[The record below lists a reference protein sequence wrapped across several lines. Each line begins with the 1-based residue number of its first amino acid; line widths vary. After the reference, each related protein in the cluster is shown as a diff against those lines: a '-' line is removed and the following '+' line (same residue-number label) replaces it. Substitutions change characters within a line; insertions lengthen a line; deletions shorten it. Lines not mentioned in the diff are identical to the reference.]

1 MSMFRKPLKRKNEE
15 KSEVL
20 PETFSSSETKE
31 NPKIKKSKLP
41 KKIEFS
47 IDMEKKISPSID
59 FNLYDENEKKEL
71 STIKALYIQ
80 SYNEIFYSDI
90 EEDQIIKILININ
103 TILKNSKNLIV
114 FFNILESENKKALD
128 KTKNYL
134 GKSDLSALIESLET
148 QLENQI
154 EFSEFL
160 SECEEANINTVHMGG
175 VYGSA
180 CVWDNARK
188 MAINIF
194 TKKLG
199 DFHPNVRF
207 IDVDNNF
214 QFENAIICP
223 NITEGHTDKN
233 ILFDQFICFPGNEP
247 FPVITGGVGHF
258 EKALEELKE
267 KHPDLLGTSYENF
280 SELHSPQ
287 NYSALY
293 ETIKAMLSNKI
304 TPPDPTEANS
314 STTLKPLTNK

>member
-1 MSMFRKPLKRKNEE
+1 MSMFRKPNPLKRKNER
-15 KSEVL
+15 SEAL
-20 PETFSSSETKE
+20 PETLSSETKE

-47 IDMEKKISPSID
+47 IDMQKKISPSID
-59 FNLYDENEKKEL
+59 FNLYDENENKEL

-80 SYNEIFYSDI
+80 SYNEVFSSDI
-90 EEDQIIKILININ
+90 EEDQIIKILTNIN
-103 TILKNSKNLIV
+103 TILKNSKNLII
-114 FFNILESENKKALD
+114 FFDMLESESNKALD

-223 NITEGHTDKN
+223 NITEGHTDEN

-247 FPVITGGVGHF
+247 FRVITGGIGHF
-258 EKALEELKE
+258 EKALELLK
-267 KHPDLLGTSYENF
+267 KTHPNLLGTSYENF

-287 NYSALY
+287 NYSALC
-293 ETIKAMLSNKI
+293 ETIKATLNNKI
-304 TPPDPTEANS
+304 TPPPQTKTP
-314 STTLKPLTNK
+314 STTSNILKNK